1 MARNRYW
8 SAVCS
13 HYQLDLVLFRCTNKL
28 GITLAFSCRLL
39 HVMSLKPTEKDTQ
52 MNRYFKKLWNKK
64 QQNNHVMSLKWNQ
77 EYTKGVFLL
86 EIYGARICNVEMG
99 NEIIKQFFY
108 FQVKWFGRIIR
119 IKSVLTVYQTIK
131 HKLSIIFVFETLCIP
146 LYTIWGVTVVA
157 VPINVYDPFKGHAQ
171 YIIWDARYTHM
182 LHSL

>member
-1 MARNRYW
+1 
-8 SAVCS
+8 
-13 HYQLDLVLFRCTNKL
+13 
-28 GITLAFSCRLL
+28 
-39 HVMSLKPTEKDTQ
+39 
-52 MNRYFKKLWNKK
+52 
-64 QQNNHVMSLKWNQ
+64 MSLKWNQ

-86 EIYGARICNVEMG
+86 EIYGARICNVKMG
-99 NEIIKQFFY
+99 NEINKYIFFI
-108 FQVKWFGRIIR
+108 FKSNGLAVLSE

-131 HKLSIIFVFETLCIP
+131 HKVSIIFDFETLCIP